1 MRPEG
6 AENLRED
13 VDHHLHWGLITRD
26 ASLQFPVSQQ
36 TSLGA
41 TGGVGPSMIPAI
53 SITSGWKGGHRQVLD
68 IVAAMGRT
76 RLTLS
81 TVDLDPGGL
90 RKRPGAREVR
100 GSPAQPAN
108 TGQPLPAGALSF
120 RLSATGFPEGHRRR
134 LQACWRRGLPRGSR

>member
-53 SITSGWKGGHRQVLD
+53 SITSGWKRGDRRVFE
-68 IVAAMGRT
+68 IVAERGRT
-76 RLTLS
+76 RRNLS
-81 TVDLDPGGL
+81 TGDFGAGGIM
-90 RKRPGAREVR
+90 RRPRARVVLGR
-100 GSPAQPAN
+100 S
-108 TGQPLPAGALSF
+108 S
-120 RLSATGFPEGHRRR
+120 
-134 LQACWRRGLPRGSR
+134 